1 MFGALLFIE
10 DPVACEVVEQLA
22 VESRQVTVYKS
33 FNRFPSSYELA
44 RLLNTHS
51 PELVFLDLADESAAI
66 AMASEIAGHSGD
78 AAIIG
83 LSARGASPPSGFSAV
98 LSPPLDLERFQR
110 SIRQAISQARSRV
123 HEHLFAFLPA
133 KAGAGA
139 TTVAL
144 NLSGCLAEALGK
156 RVLMIEGDIHSGVIS
171 ELLQVEPAASI
182 LDLLDKAST
191 VDALEWRSSVAH
203 ALGVDLLLTNRP
215 LERAWADWSGYHH
228 LLQFAAPRY
237 DAILAD
243 LPEVVNDAMLEVV
256 RRAGAV
262 FVVTTAEL
270 PSLALARHRLRAL
283 RHHGVDPGRIR
294 VIVNRWHRN
303 DPKPEQVGELLE
315 QPVASVLPN
324 DYRAVSKATR
334 ESGLVDRNT
343 ELGKAIL
350 SLARKL
356 GGLDGPAPEPSRG
369 LLGRLRGRG

>member
-10 DPVACEVVEQLA
+10 DLVACEVVEQLS
-22 VESRQVTVYKS
+22 VESRQVTAYRS

-51 PELVFLDLADESAAI
+51 PELIFLDLADESAAV
-66 AMASEIAGHSGD
+66 AMAAEIVGHSAD
-78 AAIIG
+78 IAIIG
-83 LSARGASPPSGFSAV
+83 LSAREVSPPSGFAAV
-98 LSPPLDLERFQR
+98 LSPPLDLGRFQR
-110 SIRQAISQARSRV
+110 SIRQAISQARSRL
-123 HEHLFAFLPA
+123 HEHLFVFLPS

-144 NLSGCLAEALGK
+144 NVCGYLAKALGK

-171 ELLQVEPAASI
+171 ELLQIEPAASI

-191 VDALEWRSSVAH
+191 VDALQWRSSVAH

-243 LPEVVNDAMLEVV
+243 LPEVVNDATLEVV

-262 FVVTTAEL
+262 FLVTTAEL

-283 RHHGVDPGRIR
+283 RHHGVDRSRMR

-303 DPKPEQVGELLE
+303 DPKPEQIEELLE

-324 DYRAVSKATR
+324 DYRTVLQATR
-334 ESGLVDRNT
+334 ESRFVDPNT

-350 SLARKL
+350 ALTRKL
-356 GGLDGPAPEPSRG
+356 GGSDGPEPGRG
-369 LLGRLRGRG
+369 LLKRLRGLG